1 MSNLT
6 VVSCPTAE
14 GAQELSDVLW
24 TAAIDG
30 LIEIEDMAIV
40 RRNLEGPPKMWQV
53 VQPDDTRTSL
63 LSGAF
68 WGATLGTLFVLPFT
82 GTATGVVAGLA
93 GTGKDFGI
101 DDDFIERVRDRLEP
115 GTSALFLLAEASDID
130 ALRDRL
136 LPLDFDIMSTSL
148 DPEREAELREMF
160 HTD

>member
-24 TAAIDG
+24 TAATDG

-53 VQPDDTRTSL
+53 VQPDDTSTSL

-93 GTGKDFGI
+93 GAGKDFGI

-115 GTSALFLLAEASDID
+115 GTSALFLLAETSDMD
-130 ALRDRL
+130 TLRDRL
-136 LPLDFDIMSTSL
+136 LPMDFDIMSTSL